1 MLSIATSVERPSY
14 LHTLLVLGRT
24 SNLPTVW
31 SNCIAGWLLGG
42 GGEWTRLALLC
53 AGGTFL
59 YIGGMYLNDAFDA
72 QFDTQHRPERPIPSG
87 AISETAVWKWGFSWL
102 LIGCVLLGVLG
113 KVTAVIALMLA
124 MTIVVYDAIHK
135 IFAFSP
141 VLMAMCR
148 FYLYLIA
155 ASAAVGGITGG
166 TQLSIWSGVAMA
178 CYIVGLSYIAR
189 RESTGVTIQYWPL
202 IFLAAPIVLAIIV
215 NPGEYRVRAVI
226 CSALLLIWI
235 LRCLTFTLR
244 KSQRNVGRTVGGL
257 LAGIVLVD
265 LLMVGPGLTTLL
277 PLFLGLFVLALL
289 LQRFVPA
296 T

>member
-1 MLSIATSVERPSY
+1 MLSIATSVERPGY
-14 LHTLLVLGRT
+14 LHTLLVLGRI

-31 SNCIAGWLLGG
+31 SNCVAGWLLGG
-42 GGEWTRLALLC
+42 GGEWRKLTVLC

-72 QFDTQHRPERPIPSG
+72 QFDAQHRPERPIPSG
-87 AISETAVWKWGFSWL
+87 AISESAVWKWGFSWL
-102 LIGCVLLGVLG
+102 LIGCVLLGLLG
-113 KVTAVIALMLA
+113 KVTAVIAVMLA

-141 VLMAMCR
+141 VLMALCR

-155 ASAAVGGITGG
+155 ASAALGGITGG
-166 TQLSIWSGVAMA
+166 TQLAIWSGIAMA

-202 IFLAAPIVLAIIV
+202 IFLVAPIVLAVIV
-215 NPGEYRVRAVI
+215 NPGEYLVRAIVF
-226 CSALLLIWI
+226 SGLVLIWI
-235 LRCLTFTLR
+235 LRCLVFAFR
-244 KSQRNVGRTVGGL
+244 KSQRHVGRTVSGL

-265 LLMVGPGLTTLL
+265 LLMIAPAATTVV
-277 PLFLGLFVLALL
+277 PVFLGLFVLALV